1 MNQDNLVI
9 KLIIMILIAQKNQI
23 KTIEFNRK
31 ELILI
36 ISMISIQKIM
46 IIKISDLESTKIIN
60 ILEKEVILQD

>member
-36 ISMISIQKIM
+36 FSMISIQKIM